1 MMEMIRNLYACRNAN
16 TSKEWVMGIMQG
28 FFDIELCADDCRN
41 EDLWSVLATHYILQH
56 LQHMHKHTK
65 VLNKQQLFLAYV
77 FKLLKLGRNFLSTT
91 L

>member
-1 MMEMIRNLYACRNAN
+1 MMEMIRNLFACRNAN

-41 EDLWSVLATHYILQH
+41 EDLWSVLATHYILHH

-65 VLNKQQLFLAYV
+65 VINKAAAVPGICIQTVEAW
-77 FKLLKLGRNFLSTT
+77 S
-91 L
+91 